1 MSRFKKKILAKED
14 VSDYLILNPDF
25 LIENPQVLDSI
36 KIVHD
41 SGVAVSL
48 IQKQV
53 EILRS
58 NYNSTTNNIM
68 NILEVA
74 KTNEKIFSLTKKLI
88 LALINSSKK
97 EDIISIT
104 EKAFIA
110 DFKAT
115 SCKLLFFDKN
125 TKVFPKSRVKDPSEA
140 TRILGNL
147 LKSGKVYSGPLQLQ
161 ESNFIFNNRRKIIEA
176 ALVPLSASSFV
187 GLLALGSDVIGKYN
201 KTQDTLFLDFIA
213 EIISNLI
220 EKKM

>member
-1 MSRFKKKILAKED
+1 MSRFKKKTLAKED

-161 ESNFIFNNRRKIIEA
+161 ESNFIFNNRWKIIEA

>member
-1 MSRFKKKILAKED
+1 MSRFKKKTLTKED

-104 EKAFIA
+104 EKTFIEG
-110 DFKAT
+110 FKAT
-115 SCKLLFFDKN
+115 NCKLLFFDKN
-125 TKVFPKSRVKDPSEA
+125 TKIFPKSRVKDPSEA

-147 LKSGKVYSGPLQLQ
+147 LKSGKVYSGPLPLQ
-161 ESNFIFNNRRKIIEA
+161 ESNFIFNNRQKIIEA
-176 ALVPLSASSFV
+176 ALVPLSTPSFV

-201 KTQDTLFLDFIA
+201 NTQDTLFLDFIA
-213 EIISNLI
+213 EVISNLI
-220 EKKM
+220 EKKI

>member
-1 MSRFKKKILAKED
+1 MSRFKKKTLAKED

-88 LALINSSKK
+88 LALINSSK
-97 EDIISIT
+97 
-104 EKAFIA
+104 KAFIA